1 MNMKQSLDKLERVPL
16 REAWK
21 HEADDFTSWVAHA
34 TTGND
39 GLGTK
44 TYCQSLLTQTTDCY
58 RASPLARLTS
68 RTTEK

>member
-44 TYCQSLLTQTTDCY
+44 TYCQSLTVTKPSHPND
-58 RASPLARLTS
+58 RLLP
-68 RTTEK
+68 R